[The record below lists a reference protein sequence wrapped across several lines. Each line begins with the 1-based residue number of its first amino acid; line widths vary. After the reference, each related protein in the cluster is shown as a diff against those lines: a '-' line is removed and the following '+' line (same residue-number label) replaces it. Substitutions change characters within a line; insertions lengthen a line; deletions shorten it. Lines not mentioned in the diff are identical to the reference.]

1 MNLMMIR
8 HLNSS
13 QSHWVDTLTHTTLTN
28 IMANKTYKVTITFN
42 NGNPAQQVLIEANNP
57 PQARAFA
64 EGRYPGG
71 TARGVNQV
79 F

>member
-1 MNLMMIR
+1 
-8 HLNSS
+8 
-13 QSHWVDTLTHTTLTN
+13 
-28 IMANKTYKVTITFN
+28 MANKTYKVTITFN

-57 PQARAFA
+57 PQARDFA